1 MVIVIFVFVLFQ
13 EVGSDRFAIPKEG
26 VGTQHR
32 FGRMELYAIEPFI
45 QFRKLID
52 RFLGQHG

>member
-1 MVIVIFVFVLFQ
+1 MVIVIFVFVQLQ
-13 EVGSDRFAIPKEG
+13 EVGPDRFAVLEER
-26 VGTQHR
+26 VGTQHG

>member
-13 EVGSDRFAIPKEG
+13 EVGPDRFAVPKER

-45 QFRKLID
+45 
-52 RFLGQHG
+52 

>member
-1 MVIVIFVFVLFQ
+1 MVIVIFVFALFQ
-13 EVGSDRFAIPKEG
+13 KVGPDRFAVPKEG

-32 FGRMELYAIEPFI
+32 FGWMEFYAIEPFI
-45 QFRKLID
+45 QFSKLID